1 MIFHRLIND
10 SDAAWTLIEPKTEL
24 DQLFVKCMMHCFSLE
39 KRVFSSIVSSVQPPY
54 NLALVENMFR
64 AALVLGNGP
73 AMSAILEMD
82 QTSLVNRNFT
92 FQGVRYFPLGYA
104 SSRGQVQVVQAL
116 LDHGADINEQ
126 NNVLNMALSMP
137 WDTKPRTLNFEVLR
151 LLVDHGLELDPAQ
164 SAQIMTGC
172 SRDILS
178 LLITNCLSKSFE
190 TFFKH
195 EGLPRLLLRQ
205 DEDDLPSKM
214 LGTIL
219 DQAFL
224 QMDGRQEV
232 WNSILSLSLS
242 AAILRRH
249 GSAVNILLSMGATP
263 DIHCLISAAQSND
276 VQVFEEFLSHGLDP
290 VTRTNDGIVNG
301 MFENVRDRFTSRP
314 LPPPPPPNSYEHN
327 FGRKS
332 DCTALSE
339 SVRNRSRGV
348 FQRLEEQGFVSKLSL
363 RPAEFASTFLAAC
376 EVGES
381 ALIDQ
386 LLAMPNF
393 PRRRE
398 QLPWVIENA
407 VEEDQHHIVEK
418 LLSAGFRPTSR
429 SLALAIRKRNLAVVI
444 LLAKYMDWNVILGAE
459 ANQLQPSML
468 TEAIR
473 WGSQAAIEH
482 ILKIGY
488 PINVCDLMRNGEL
501 RHWGL
506 PEVQWPTHNQPWQ
519 YTPLS
524 AAILAR
530 NTTVV
535 KTLMAYGAQAVLF
548 SVHSTSN
555 PSRSFGTSGGPQS
568 QWILTPL
575 AAAAMVNDLFLIRE
589 ILRIGADPFDN
600 SAFLICSMIK
610 SGEEVVT
617 LLLSAFKARYPDG
630 AQFFGSDALYHTIRH
645 GNMRLLE
652 LLARDVDLIGP
663 VGKDPTPNR
672 SAFHP
677 PDIGFTSPLAE
688 AVRQHA
694 ETNGASGALDLLLPL
709 VKDLNTVVH
718 RTWKDGNMTALHWA
732 ISLGSLATVQKLH
745 QAGANISLPP
755 EWLIERTP
763 LQAASEAGSKD
774 IVEYLLREGVN
785 PNEFPSDRGGATAL
799 QLAAITGNI
808 GIATILLDN
817 GADINAP
824 PAFCDGRTA
833 FEGATEHGRI
843 EMMIFLVSQNADL
856 LSNEGSQYRRA
867 ADFAENNSQHI
878 AKNLAKDLYEKVL
891 ASQMTNSFGMGG
903 DVWPGPDMSISGGL
917 LS

>member
-1 MIFHRLIND
+1 
-10 SDAAWTLIEPKTEL
+10 DAVWTLIEPKTEL

-39 KRVFSSIVSSVQPPY
+39 KRAFSSIVSSVQPPY

-64 AALVLGNGP
+64 AALVLGNGR

-82 QTSLVNRNFT
+82 QTSLANRNFT

-104 SSRGQVQVVQAL
+104 SSQGHVQVVQAL
-116 LDHGADINEQ
+116 LDHGADINQQ
-126 NNVLNMALSMP
+126 NYILNLSIRMP
-137 WDTKPRTLNFEVLR
+137 WDRKPRTLNVEVLQ
-151 LLVDHGLELDPAQ
+151 LLFDHGLELDPAQ
-164 SAQIMTGC
+164 SAQTMTDC

-178 LLITNCLSKSFE
+178 LLITHCLSKSFE

-195 EGLPRLLLRQ
+195 EGLPRLLLRE
-205 DEDDLPSKM
+205 DEDDPPSKI

-219 DQAFL
+219 NQAFL

-249 GSAVNILLSMGATP
+249 ESAVNLLLSMGATP

-276 VQVFEEFLSHGLDP
+276 VQVFEEFLSRGLDP
-290 VTRTNDGIVNG
+290 VTRTYDGTV
-301 MFENVRDRFTSRP
+301 NVRDRFTSRP
-314 LPPPPPPNSYEHN
+314 LPPPPPPNSYEHY
-327 FGRKS
+327 FGRKNN
-332 DCTALSE
+332 CTALSE

-348 FQRLEEQGFVSKLSL
+348 FQRLEEQGFVSKLSR

-429 SLALAIRKRNLAVVI
+429 SLVSAVRKRKLAVVI
-444 LLAKYMDWNVILGAE
+444 LLAK
-459 ANQLQPSML
+459 
-468 TEAIR
+468 
-473 WGSQAAIEH
+473 
-482 ILKIGY
+482 
-488 PINVCDLMRNGEL
+488 
-501 RHWGL
+501 
-506 PEVQWPTHNQPWQ
+506 
-519 YTPLS
+519 
-524 AAILAR
+524 
-530 NTTVV
+530 
-535 KTLMAYGAQAVLF
+535 
-548 SVHSTSN
+548 
-555 PSRSFGTSGGPQS
+555 
-568 QWILTPL
+568 
-575 AAAAMVNDLFLIRE
+575 
-589 ILRIGADPFDN
+589 
-600 SAFLICSMIK
+600 
-610 SGEEVVT
+610 
-617 LLLSAFKARYPDG
+617 
-630 AQFFGSDALYHTIRH
+630 
-645 GNMRLLE
+645 
-652 LLARDVDLIGP
+652 DVDLIGP
-663 VGKDPTPNR
+663 VGKDPIIDQ
-672 SAFHP
+672 SSFHP

-694 ETNGASGALDLLLPL
+694 EINDASGALDLLLPL
-709 VKDLNTVVH
+709 VKDLNTIVH

-732 ISLGSLATVQKLH
+732 ISLCSLATVQKLH
-745 QAGANISLPP
+745 QAGANISLPA

-774 IVEYLLREGVN
+774 IVEYLLSEGVN

-799 QLAAITGNI
+799 QLAAISGNI
-808 GIATILLDN
+808 GIATVLLDN
-817 GADINAP
+817 GADVNAP

-833 FEGATEHGRI
+833 FEGATEHGRL

-856 LSNEGSQYRRA
+856 LSNEGAQCRRA
-867 ADFAENNSQHI
+867 MEFAENNSQHI

-891 ASQMTNSFGMGG
+891 ASQVTNVFGMGR
-903 DVWPGPDMSISGGL
+903 DVWPGPDMSILGGL